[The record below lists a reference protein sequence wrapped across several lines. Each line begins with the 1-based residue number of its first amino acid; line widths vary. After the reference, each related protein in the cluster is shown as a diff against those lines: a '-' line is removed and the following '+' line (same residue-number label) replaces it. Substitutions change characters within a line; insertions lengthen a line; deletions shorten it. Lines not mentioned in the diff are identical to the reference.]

1 MKWANG
7 NTELDRLKRFC
18 IAYEFVQA
26 EKIRESA
33 LSDVKQIRGKIV
45 ELDESTEKLN
55 TEINEMDKNIATLA
69 AEKEA
74 KLGGE
79 MKVLS
84 EKVDKIQHALI
95 KETSLMNN
103 EEETLRS
110 EENAAEKVIYCS
122 YSSQSISNPH
132 LFRNICSLTDTLFAY
147 RFSRTLR
154 TSRDL

>member
-1 MKWANG
+1 
-7 NTELDRLKRFC
+7 
-18 IAYEFVQA
+18 V
-26 EKIRESA
+26 RESA
-33 LSDVKQIRGKIV
+33 LSGVNQIRAKIV

-55 TEINEMDKNIATLA
+55 GEIHEMDKNIATLA

-110 EENAAEKVIYCS
+110 EEKAADKVIYFF
-122 YSSQSISNPH
+122 I
-132 LFRNICSLTDTLFAY
+132 FMSLNK
-147 RFSRTLR
+147 
-154 TSRDL
+154 